1 MMRLRK
7 ISALLATI
15 VWTGLMVSGCS
26 NARRESQVDPEG
38 KTLLR
43 VLMEPD
49 GRGAW
54 RELFRRFE
62 EENPDIRVILI
73 EGPAANDA
81 REDLCV
87 QALFSGTGD
96 LDLIYA
102 DVIWIPKFAAAG
114 WIEDLTDYW
123 NEWETFLPASV
134 EGATV
139 KGRIYRVPTQING
152 GVLYYRKDLLAS
164 AGATV
169 PATFD
174 DLKELSE
181 QLAKPP
187 QRWGFLWQGKQ
198 YEGLV
203 CNYLEVLTGFGG
215 FWIHPDTLEIGL
227 EAQPAVEALTFL
239 RDTVGTISPPGV
251 TTYTE
256 EESRLLFQSG
266 GGVFLRNWPY
276 VYRLMAAEKSPLRA
290 VTGIAPMPANPG
302 GRPAATLGGAG
313 FAMARTCRDKAA
325 AWRLITFVA
334 SMPSVEWMNERIGLQ
349 PARRAFYEES
359 TDPEQQALY
368 NVLKQTTP
376 RPQLPQYAQA
386 SDILQRHLS
395 AAIIGKSTP
404 QEALAAAT
412 RETRLLLNRSQP

>member
-1 MMRLRK
+1 MNRFYQVTGMAGALV
-7 ISALLATI
+7 IACILSA
-15 VWTGLMVSGCS
+15 GCS
-26 NARRESQVDPEG
+26 DGVRHDSAESEG
-38 KTLLR
+38 KTVLR

-49 GRGAW
+49 GRGVW

-62 EENPDIRVILI
+62 SENPDIRVQLI

-87 QALFSGTGD
+87 QSLFSGAGD

-123 NEWETFLPASV
+123 TEWDSFLPASV
-134 EGATV
+134 AGATV

-152 GVLYYRKDLLAS
+152 GVLYYRSDLLEAAGVKVPTTFQELRDQSVQLS
-164 AGATV
+164 AAPG
-169 PATFD
+169 
-174 DLKELSE
+174 
-181 QLAKPP
+181 
-187 QRWGFLWQGKQ
+187 RWGFLWQGKQ

-203 CNYLEVLTGFGG
+203 CNYLEILTGFGG
-215 FWIHPDTLEIGL
+215 FWIDPDTLEIGL
-227 EAQPAVEALTFL
+227 ESAEAVDALTFL

-256 EESRLLFQSG
+256 EESRLLYQSG
-266 GGVFLRNWPY
+266 GAVFLRNWPY
-276 VYRLMAAEKSPLRA
+276 VYQLMAAENSPMRPI
-290 VTGIAPMPANPG
+290 TGIAPMPANPG

-313 FAMARTCRDKAA
+313 FAMAKTCQDKAA
-325 AWRLITFVA
+325 AWRLITFVT
-334 SMPSVEWMNERIGLQ
+334 SMPSVTWLNQRIGLQ
-349 PARRAFYEES
+349 PARLAFYEQS
-359 TDPEQQALY
+359 DDPTQQALY
-368 NVLKQTTP
+368 KVLKQTTP

-395 AAIIGKSTP
+395 AAIIGKATP
-404 QEALAAAT
+404 QAALAAAT
-412 RETRLLLNRSQP
+412 RETQLLLNRSEP